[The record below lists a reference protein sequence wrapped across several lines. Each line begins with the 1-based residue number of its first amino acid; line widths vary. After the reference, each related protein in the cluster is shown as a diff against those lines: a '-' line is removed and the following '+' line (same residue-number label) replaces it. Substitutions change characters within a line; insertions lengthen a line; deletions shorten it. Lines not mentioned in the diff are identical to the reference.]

1 MTRSPTSG
9 GFYRYILENERSNI
23 NVFPL
28 KATPERKEKK
38 YPELDQLEAELVAA
52 RYIKTF
58 KIPVIDLNHF
68 SFSPERRR
76 GKRKLR
82 NACKWLNL
90 LMQRRERR
98 RK

>member
-1 MTRSPTSG
+1 M
-9 GFYRYILENERSNI
+9 
-23 NVFPL
+23 

-52 RYIKTF
+52 RYKTLN
-58 KIPVIDLNHF
+58 IPVIDLNYI

-98 RK
+98 KK